1 MMWKSDMKKG
11 KLYVIEG
18 LDGSGKATQSE
29 ILLKYFQEK
38 GVPARK
44 VSFPN
49 YESDSSALVRMY
61 LRGDFGTDPSD
72 VNAFAAS
79 SFYAA
84 DRYAGYKSD
93 WGRFYEEGGV
103 IIADRYTTSNAVHQ
117 CSKLPEEE
125 WDRFLQWLFHFE
137 YEPERTSMSGMFNI

>member
-1 MMWKSDMKKG
+1 MKKG

-72 VNAFAAS
+72 VNAYAAS

-84 DRYAGYKSD
+84 ERYAGY
-93 WGRFYEEGGV
+93 R
-103 IIADRYTTSNAVHQ
+103 
-117 CSKLPEEE
+117 
-125 WDRFLQWLFHFE
+125 
-137 YEPERTSMSGMFNI
+137 